1 MRAII
6 KKVYTRRSW
15 NLNAKSPSSKL
26 RRTQSRM
33 YNTKWIRL
41 ACRVSWAATRSEM
54 ILGDNSR
61 RATNVYRLVTISGC
75 HSGKDEGSGASL
87 SLTSLSSLRASRYL
101 SREGEGCS
109 KRGRDPAGRPVD
121 VWLLLKL
128 KISIPIRT
136 PGFIEAQF
144 VSLLQDNTH
153 SSRGQ

>member
-1 MRAII
+1 MFTVSLQLVGVTA
-6 KKVYTRRSW
+6 
-15 NLNAKSPSSKL
+15 AK
-26 RRTQSRM
+26 
-33 YNTKWIRL
+33 TKGQ
-41 ACRVSWAATRSEM
+41 A
-54 ILGDNSR
+54 
-61 RATNVYRLVTISGC
+61 
-75 HSGKDEGSGASL
+75 HL